1 MISVHV
7 QPLFAFRSFQR
18 CVTTRMYRSTSA
30 PTVISG
36 FLSSFLLAL
45 AGQPALGQTGPQP
58 LDGVQFGVGYVANA
72 PQAMAGVSGYV
83 IVPRWGG
90 IGLYVDAKIDV
101 TGPSKERGYDPQ
113 VTVAQIQGGQFGEEL
128 IKSEGSWRSANA
140 AVLHPITPFLAL
152 YGGGGVAQKRHFRLY
167 QVNRNSGVGVGGVV
181 WAEDPQAEETRVN
194 IMAGMVM
201 RLTARVSSHF
211 GVETQPRGLTVGA
224 SLRLPRW

>member
-7 QPLFAFRSFQR
+7 QSLFAVNTFRR
-18 CVTTRMYRSTSA
+18 CMTTRMSRSTLA
-30 PTVISG
+30 LTVISG
-36 FLSSFLLAL
+36 FLCSFFLAL
-45 AGQPALGQTGPQP
+45 SGQLAMGQTGPQP
-58 LDGVQFGVGYVANA
+58 LSGVQFGVGYVANA
-72 PQAMAGVSGYV
+72 PRAMAGASGYV
-83 IVPRWGG
+83 MVPRWGG
-90 IGLYVDAKIDV
+90 IGFYVDAKLDV
-101 TGPSKERGYDPQ
+101 TDPSRERGYDAR

-128 IKSEGSWRSANA
+128 IKIEGSWRSANA
-140 AVLHPITPFLAL
+140 AVLHSVTPFLAL
-152 YGGGGVAQKRHFRLY
+152 YGGAGVAQKRHFRLY

-194 IMAGMVM
+194 IMAGMIM